1 MLDVYHF
8 LCSVISSRRFCSYDW
23 PQFHYYYKR
32 QITFVRR
39 ISWKKIHAIFNDSII
54 IALAIRSDLLLGQ
67 NHLLID
73 FIKKIIFPKK
83 HFDWVI
89 AKLVLILA
97 NQIAQ
102 ISLNFTLQLTFSQQY
117 TFVLFCLHDPA
128 YTLFDASSP
137 CDFNAV
143 SIQFGRGR
151 SVFNFIDAQSYNISI
166 FLCSMSFLF
175 YLLIE

>member
-1 MLDVYHF
+1 MVLPQPWKQSNLLSGTTSRADDLADKYDIKVVLLLIFDNLLHEQNIITSTQQYIPSTGQPQLSFWLSGHLLDVYHF

-73 FIKKIIFPKK
+73 FIKK
-83 HFDWVI
+83 
-89 AKLVLILA
+89 LI
-97 NQIAQ
+97 
-102 ISLNFTLQLTFSQQY
+102 SQKVY
-117 TFVLFCLHDPA
+117 
-128 YTLFDASSP
+128 
-137 CDFNAV
+137 
-143 SIQFGRGR
+143 
-151 SVFNFIDAQSYNISI
+151 
-166 FLCSMSFLF
+166 
-175 YLLIE
+175 

>member
-1 MLDVYHF
+1 M
-8 LCSVISSRRFCSYDW
+8 
-23 PQFHYYYKR
+23 
-32 QITFVRR
+32 
-39 ISWKKIHAIFNDSII
+39 
-54 IALAIRSDLLLGQ
+54 
-67 NHLLID
+67 
-73 FIKKIIFPKK
+73 
-83 HFDWVI
+83 I

-102 ISLNFTLQLTFSQQY
+102 NSPNFILQLTFSQQY

-166 FLCSMSFLF
+166 FFKFNVFFVLSFDRMNIK
-175 YLLIE
+175 YLLSYISLFRIMRFMLDEMVQ

>member
-8 LCSVISSRRFCSYDW
+8 LCSSVISSRRFCSYDW

-39 ISWKKIHAIFNDSII
+39 ISWKIHAIFNDSII

-73 FIKKIIFPKK
+73 FIKKLIFPKK

-97 NQIAQ
+97 NQIWE
-102 ISLNFTLQLTFSQQY
+102 ITFSQQF
-117 TFVLFCLHDPA
+117 TFGNMIRLILCLTHHLHVISMRFQSNSDEV
-128 YTLFDASSP
+128 D
-137 CDFNAV
+137 
-143 SIQFGRGR
+143 QF
-151 SVFNFIDAQSYNISI
+151 
-166 FLCSMSFLF
+166 
-175 YLLIE
+175 LIL